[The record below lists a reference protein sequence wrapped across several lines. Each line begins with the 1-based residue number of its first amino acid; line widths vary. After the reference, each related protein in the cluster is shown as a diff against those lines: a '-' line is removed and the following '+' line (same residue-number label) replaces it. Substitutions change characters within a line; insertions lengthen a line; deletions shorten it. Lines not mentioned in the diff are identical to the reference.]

1 MAVIGF
7 LVKISEHLDFFDEL
21 RLFLLATY
29 QHISRILRI
38 NEFSFKGDRCFLNFR
53 GKIQCGSMWLQ
64 KDYCEYLVRVNKF
77 CALE

>member
-7 LVKISEHLDFFDEL
+7 LVKISEQLDFFDEL

-38 NEFSFKGDRCFLNFR
+38 NEFSFKGDKMFFEL
-53 GKIQCGSMWLQ
+53 
-64 KDYCEYLVRVNKF
+64 
-77 CALE
+77 